1 MSGRHS
7 PTYTPEQRE
16 DVIRRYELGQSQV
29 QIAEATKVKKST
41 VDAWI
46 QAHRRGKK
54 TEDHDTSEPLD
65 VQAAGYVN
73 RISVLL
79 HRALGEVEL
88 SGKQVDP
95 SKLEKLLKVAVDLD
109 KHARL
114 GKPPEDKPKSKM
126 DALAADLPPDDD
138 SQ

>member
-7 PTYTPEQRE
+7 PTYTDDQRE

-46 QAHRRGKK
+46 QAHRRGEK
-54 TEDHDTSEPLD
+54 TEAHDTSEPLD

-79 HRALGEVEL
+79 HRALGEIEL

-114 GKPPEDKPKSKM
+114 GKAPAEKPSSPIA
-126 DALAADLPPDDD
+126 ALAADLPPE
-138 SQ
+138 SEAA